1 MSIFNEFK
9 PMVTVLEEKET
20 DRFKLEKFSI
30 SEREQLFH
38 RIPKGDYI
46 RLIDKKIGYSEC
58 VMSDTPMEHRTN
70 CEILRKAHGDVLIGG
85 LGIGMILMP
94 LMEKE
99 EVKSITIVEKY
110 EDIIDIVGKQL
121 PLNSKVKIIHGDI
134 FNNEFKKGT
143 KFDTIYFDIWNYVNS
158 DVYEEMTELKKK
170 YKRCLKSRKE
180 NPNAWIGCW
189 AEYEAKTN
197 SRLY

>member
-1 MSIFNEFK
+1 MSIYNEFK
-9 PMVTVLEEKET
+9 KMSNILEEKET
-20 DRFKLEKFSI
+20 DRFKLEKFTI
-30 SEREQLFH
+30 NEKQQLFE

-46 RLIDKKIGYSEC
+46 RLLDKKRGWNGC

-70 CEILRKAHGDVLIGG
+70 YEILRKAEGDVLIGG

-121 PLNSKVKIIHGDI
+121 PLNDKVKIINEDI
-134 FNNEFKKGT
+134 FNNTFKRGT
-143 KFDTIYFDIWNYVNS
+143 KFDTIYFDIWNFINS
-158 DVYEEMTELKKK
+158 DVYEEMKELKKI
-170 YKRCLKSRKE
+170 YKRCLKSKKE
-180 NPNAWIGCW
+180 NPNSWMGCW
-189 AEYEAKTN
+189 AEQEAKTN